1 MAKPR
6 TIIQFPAGNFS
17 FDDELIVPVSR
28 IVLRG
33 SGPLATT
40 LDFTGQQTGAQGIL
54 ATEDGFVIQ
63 DLRILNPKGAG
74 VCVEGADGV
83 IGNVAGIEIESSKNA
98 DVHLNSANHNT
109 GGVLVFDNPGL
120 PYYGC
125 CAHSWNP
132 AQTEALLALGGGS
145 KDVAW
150 TAIGGT
156 PRTTRCQIP
165 NTAQ

>member
-1 MAKPR
+1 MAKPG

-17 FDDELIVPVSR
+17 FDDELIVPVSH

-74 VCVEGADGV
+74 VRVEGADGV
-83 IGNVAGIEIESSKNA
+83 IGNVAGI
-98 DVHLNSANHNT
+98 
-109 GGVLVFDNPGL
+109 
-120 PYYGC
+120 
-125 CAHSWNP
+125 
-132 AQTEALLALGGGS
+132 
-145 KDVAW
+145 
-150 TAIGGT
+150 
-156 PRTTRCQIP
+156 
-165 NTAQ
+165 